1 MWSQVFFTLG
11 QTFLPHL
18 GGLPVF
24 AGSLYPVKPSCEMT
38 GTSCFPSHPRPRH
51 ATSPWVS
58 ALWFN
63 ERKPRGSWGHRSPCS
78 DEDKKNR
85 VISLPVSSSPSTFL
99 CTPHPHPHPLL
110 WSLIPGFNSGLHSC
124 SLVSQ
129 APSCKAMGDV
139 QRVPAPRNSHL
150 HRPVYPP
157 PTWPPEKQPTF
168 LQSHRERVWLGLL
181 SEASKPAS
189 YAPPNNR
196 VVFFLDSILFI
207 WFLLWLAERTL
218 LPPPTFLF

>member
-24 AGSLYPVKPSCEMT
+24 AGSLYTVKPSCEMT

-58 ALWFN
+58 TLWFN

-78 DEDKKNR
+78 AEDEKNR
-85 VISLPVSSSPSTFL
+85 VISLPVSSFPSTFL
-99 CTPHPHPHPLL
+99 CSPL
-110 WSLIPGFNSGLHSC
+110 SLTVVIVPGSHSAPHSC
-124 SLVSQ
+124 SFVSQ
-129 APSCKAMGDV
+129 PSSCKAMGDV
-139 QRVPAPRNSHL
+139 RRVPAPRNSHL

-168 LQSHRERVWLGLL
+168 L
-181 SEASKPAS
+181 
-189 YAPPNNR
+189 
-196 VVFFLDSILFI
+196 
-207 WFLLWLAERTL
+207 
-218 LPPPTFLF
+218 